1 VAELVCAVGL
11 LHPSTRKL
19 AGWASLVVL
28 LTVHPANLK
37 MAGDALKTDKE
48 LFKAA
53 AVARLPLQLP
63 MIRPAPR
70 AARPA

>member
-1 VAELVCAVGL
+1 VCAVGL
-11 LHPSTRKL
+11 LHPSSRKL
-19 AGWASLVVL
+19 AGWASLVEL
-28 LTVHPANLK
+28 LTAHPANLK
-37 MAGDALKTDKE
+37 TAGEALQTDNE